1 MSVRPHDDD
10 IIYLDES
17 GGDDDIIETSKD
29 EHPESTAKRARI
41 EDMKDEHGELRP
53 EYIEYFKKYFVDNE
67 EIYSPE
73 EMKIGR
79 RPGWA
84 VTSKH
89 WATFLTRSV
98 INPMRRADPT
108 SKISRSAVMHWGFS
122 NYNDL
127 PPVNKVDRYLIIVTM
142 YPEWKE
148 SKTEKRK
155 DGQFYLEPDRETYG
169 AHDILIIINT
179 DTKKVHVLDSSGFLN
194 DWNKYMILDLLF
206 PVHQAL
212 SNPLDTITRPEDYVV
227 LTGDLY
233 RGSNPNYSAEAH
245 AISIENIGRV
255 FTSRFKD
262 IYKYEMIIEPVTYN
276 LSIRIESATNNPHER
291 GWCAWFAIWF
301 MWWCLVNPD
310 KKPIPPPIPRNAIS
324 DFSTFVFSAMGHYDE
339 MPPIPAKIV
348 DYLRAPAAPAD
359 EIILP
364 ATTMKIRQYLPPNL
378 RKTPVAHIFKHF
390 TGLEQSSSDDDDDG
404 TITAEEGA
412 SVEASAPPEDEE
424 EETTVHLL
432 EEPDDEEEETKGSGK
447 VRKTKRR
454 NDRVKDS
461 RKKKL

>member
-41 EDMKDEHGELRP
+41 EEMKDEHGEIRP
-53 EYIEYFKKYFVDNE
+53 EYLEYFNKFFEDNK

-73 EMKIGR
+73 EIGIGK

-84 VTSKH
+84 VTSQH
-89 WATFLTRSV
+89 WVTFLTRSV
-98 INPMRRADPT
+98 INPMRRADPK
-108 SKISRSAVMHWGFS
+108 SGISRSVVMHWGFS
-122 NYNDL
+122 NFDDL
-127 PPVNKVDRYLIIVTM
+127 PPQDKIDRYLIIVTM

-148 SKTEKRK
+148 SKTEKRS

-169 AHDILIIINT
+169 PHDILIIINT
-179 DTKKVHVLDSSGFLN
+179 KTKKVHVLDSSGFLD

-212 SNPLDTITRPEDYVV
+212 SNPLDTITRPEDHLI
-227 LTGDLY
+227 LTGEDY
-233 RGSNPNYSAEAH
+233 HGSNPFYSAQAH

-255 FTSRFKD
+255 FTSRFKN

-276 LSIRIESATNNPHER
+276 LSIRIESATNNPNER

-301 MWWCLVNPD
+301 TWWCLVNPD

-324 DFSTFVFSAMGHYDE
+324 DFSTFVFSAMGHYDK
-339 MPPIPAKIV
+339 MPPIPATIV
-348 DYLRAPAAPAD
+348 KYLRDPSAPAD

-364 ATTMKIRQYLPPNL
+364 ATSFTIKQYLPPIL
-378 RKTPVAHIFKHF
+378 KKTPVAKIFKHF
-390 TGLEQSSSDDDDDG
+390 TGRSPLAESTSDEEESVS
-404 TITAEEGA
+404 AEESA
-412 SVEASAPPEDEE
+412 PIEESAPPEEE

-432 EEPDDEEEETKGSGK
+432 EEPDEDEETNGSGK

-454 NDRVKDS
+454 NDRVKHS